1 MGTVLMVCVIVVHLG
16 IIALFYYLFNVTKP
30 H

>member
-1 MGTVLMVCVIVVHLG
+1 MDTVLLVYIIMVHLG